1 MVPYSHD
8 EWAWGTQTGLDNLHR
23 FFQGYNGRYFGDLI
37 SLVITRSVLI
47 KAVFMSAT
55 LCLLVSALIH
65 FLQTITIVQISGLRG
80 LVLGLLF
87 VVPVSLFAQIYG
99 WPAAYVNFV
108 PPVIAIVWLL
118 TLHLRQLTEPLAF
131 NKQIASGVLV
141 AIGAQFLVRI
151 FPFTW
156 LFWQSC

>member
-8 EWAWGTQTGLDNLHR
+8 EWAWGTQTGIDNLHR

-55 LCLLVSALIH
+55 LCLLVSALMH
-65 FLQTITIVQISGLRG
+65 FLQVLTAVKTDGLRG

-87 VVPVSLFAQIYG
+87 LVPTGLYAQIYG
-99 WPAAYVNFV
+99 WPAVYVNFV
-108 PPVIAIVWLL
+108 PPLNRHCTVVDDSL
-118 TLHLRQLTEPLAF
+118 TATLSA
-131 NKQIASGVLV
+131 NDYG
-141 AIGAQFLVRI
+141 
-151 FPFTW
+151 
-156 LFWQSC
+156 